1 MSRPHNLSVFK
12 VSVGKMSYLSVFQV
26 FVEKIFCHHNMPVFP
41 VSVGKMS
48 HPHNLPMFQVC
59 LGKISYLPMFQVSL
73 GKMSYLSV
81 FQMSLWKM
89 SYLSVFPVSVG
100 KVSYL
105 SVFQVSVGKMSRR
118 HNMTVA
124 LYSATT
130 CPGSSGAPV
139 VRLSHDYMHY
149 VAAGQFVHHGYDGY
163 DEDTATGMGSLRPP
177 ITLPYCKALDVGRV
191 RQAVAILYEPVS
203 YWALYL
209 TDVMEVEGVLFNCTD
224 NFCYFLHGFFCG
236 WHHPRT
242 VVAFLGFVVVISC
255 QMILFG
261 LRGPRYALLHVIHLL
276 HALSMHWVT
285 WLACVTVP
293 RDCQSL
299 LWVAPLWFAVL
310 FLSRHT
316 SVAHLLGLDLFHA
329 MLKCKL

>member
-1 MSRPHNLSVFK
+1 
-12 VSVGKMSYLSVFQV
+12 MSYLSVFQ
-26 FVEKIFCHHNMPVFP
+26 
-41 VSVGKMS
+41 
-48 HPHNLPMFQVC
+48 
-59 LGKISYLPMFQVSL
+59 
-73 GKMSYLSV
+73 
-81 FQMSLWKM
+81 
-89 SYLSVFPVSVG
+89 VSVG

-118 HNMTVA
+118 HNMSIA

-149 VAAGQFVHHGYDGY
+149 VAAGQFVHHGYNGY

-177 ITLPYCKALDVGRV
+177 ITLPYYKALDVGRV
-191 RQAVAILYEPVS
+191 RRAVALLYEPVS

-209 TDVMEVEGVLFNCTD
+209 TDVMEVEGILFNCTD
-224 NFCYFLHGFFCG
+224 NFCYFLTLHGFFCG
-236 WHHPRT
+236 WHHPWT
-242 VVAFLGFVVVISC
+242 VVAFLGFVVVIFC

-261 LRGPRYALLHVIHLL
+261 LRGPRYALLHVIQLL

-285 WLACVTVP
+285 WLACVIVP
-293 RDCQSL
+293 HDYQSL

-310 FLSRHT
+310 FLSRHM

-329 MLKCKL
+329 RLKCKL

>member
-1 MSRPHNLSVFK
+1 MSYLCVFQVSVGKMSYLCVFQ
-12 VSVGKMSYLSVFQV
+12 VSVGKMSYLSVFR
-26 FVEKIFCHHNMPVFP
+26 

-48 HPHNLPMFQVC
+48 YLSMFQV
-59 LGKISYLPMFQVSL
+59 PV

-81 FQMSLWKM
+81 FQ
-89 SYLSVFPVSVG
+89 VSM
-100 KVSYL
+100 
-105 SVFQVSVGKMSRR
+105 GKMSCR
-118 HNMTVA
+118 HNMTDS

-149 VAAGQFVHHGYDGY
+149 VAAGQFVHHGYD
-163 DEDTATGMGSLRPP
+163 EDTATGMGSLRPP
-177 ITLPYCKALDVGRV
+177 ITLPYYKALDVGRV

-209 TDVMEVEGVLFNCTD
+209 ADVMEVEGVLFNCTD

-242 VVAFLGFVVVISC
+242 VVAFLGFVVVIFC

-261 LRGPRYALLHVIHLL
+261 LRGPRYPLLHVIQLL

-285 WLACVTVP
+285 WLACITVGT
-293 RDCQSL
+293 
-299 LWVAPLWFAVL
+299 A
-310 FLSRHT
+310 
-316 SVAHLLGLDLFHA
+316 
-329 MLKCKL
+329 

>member
-1 MSRPHNLSVFK
+1 MS
-12 VSVGKMSYLSVFQV
+12 
-26 FVEKIFCHHNMPVFP
+26 VFP

-48 HPHNLPMFQVC
+48 RPHN
-59 LGKISYLPMFQVSL
+59 
-73 GKMSYLSV
+73 
-81 FQMSLWKM
+81 
-89 SYLSVFPVSVG
+89 LSVFPVSVG

-209 TDVMEVEGVLFNCTD
+209 TDVMEVEGVLFHCTD
-224 NFCYFLHGFFCG
+224 NFCYFLTLHGFFCG
-236 WHHPRT
+236 WHHSRT
-242 VVAFLGFVVVISC
+242 RVAFLGFVVVISC

-285 WLACVTVP
+285 WLGCVTVP

>member
-1 MSRPHNLSVFK
+1 
-12 VSVGKMSYLSVFQV
+12 
-26 FVEKIFCHHNMPVFP
+26 MPVFP

-48 HPHNLPMFQVC
+48 RPHNLSV
-59 LGKISYLPMFQVSL
+59 FQVSL

-81 FQMSLWKM
+81 FQ
-89 SYLSVFPVSVG
+89 VSVG

-118 HNMTVA
+118 HNMSIA

-149 VAAGQFVHHGYDGY
+149 VAAGQFVHHGYNGY

-177 ITLPYCKALDVGRV
+177 ITLPYYKALDVGRV
-191 RQAVAILYEPVS
+191 RRAVALLYEPVS

-209 TDVMEVEGVLFNCTD
+209 TDVMEVEGILFNCTD
-224 NFCYFLHGFFCG
+224 NFCYFLTLHGFFCG
-236 WHHPRT
+236 WHHPWT

-261 LRGPRYALLHVIHLL
+261 LRGPRYALLHVIQLL

-285 WLACVTVP
+285 WLACVIVP
-293 RDCQSL
+293 HDYQSL

-310 FLSRHT
+310 FLSRHM

-329 MLKCKL
+329 RLKCKL

>member
-1 MSRPHNLSVFK
+1 
-12 VSVGKMSYLSVFQV
+12 
-26 FVEKIFCHHNMPVFP
+26 
-41 VSVGKMS
+41 
-48 HPHNLPMFQVC
+48 
-59 LGKISYLPMFQVSL
+59 
-73 GKMSYLSV
+73 
-81 FQMSLWKM
+81 
-89 SYLSVFPVSVG
+89 
-100 KVSYL
+100 
-105 SVFQVSVGKMSRR
+105 
-118 HNMTVA
+118 MTVA

-177 ITLPYCKALDVGRV
+177 ITLPYYKALDVGRV
-191 RQAVAILYEPVS
+191 RQALAILYEPVS
-203 YWALYL
+203 YWVLYL

-224 NFCYFLHGFFCG
+224 NFCYFLTLHGFFCG
-236 WHHPRT
+236 WHHSRT
-242 VVAFLGFVVVISC
+242 VVAFLGFVVVIFC

-285 WLACVTVP
+285 WLACISVP
-293 RDCQSL
+293 RDYHSL